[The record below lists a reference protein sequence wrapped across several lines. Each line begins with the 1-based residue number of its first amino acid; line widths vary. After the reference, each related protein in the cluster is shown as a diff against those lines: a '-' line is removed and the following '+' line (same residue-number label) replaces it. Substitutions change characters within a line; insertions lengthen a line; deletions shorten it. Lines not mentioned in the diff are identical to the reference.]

1 MFTFKS
7 SMTPI
12 SLFWILLLV
21 VGLHT
26 ACSIE
31 PKDNSNTNTT
41 SVDTTQN
48 APVTFDGEYYFTGKP
63 NDREMMLRIMVKDKN
78 INGSYYYTDE
88 GKEVKVA
95 GKLTSDT
102 MGEMSE
108 YDANGNVVASFNGT
122 FNADGTANIVQ
133 QKAGETTK
141 TEFTTTPLK
150 DPAAYQPKQ

>member
-21 VGLHT
+21 AGIHT

-31 PKDNSNTNTT
+31 PKDDSNTNTT
-41 SVDTTQN
+41 AMDTTKI
-48 APVTFDGEYYFTGKP
+48 APPTFDGEYYFTGKP
-63 NDREMMLRIMVKDKN
+63 NDREMMLRIMVKDKI

-102 MGEMSE
+102 TGEMSE
-108 YDANGNVVASFNGT
+108 YDEKGNVIASFNGT

-133 QKAGETTK
+133 QKTGETTSVN
-141 TEFTTTPLK
+141 FTTTPLK
-150 DPAAYQPKQ
+150 DPSAYKPK